1 VRLVPQVLYSLAG
14 RSNQRFVDQLIAQ
27 LDAAI
32 SGAVLTR
39 RTVAGEV
46 ARATAYEEMRTIEH
60 AGDAARG
67 TLVVALET
75 ALVTPIDRE
84 DLFRLSRALDDI
96 LDNLRDFLR
105 LWDLFQMERDI
116 IIEPVL
122 DAICDALVELR
133 AAVASMTDAPEQITR
148 RALAAKK
155 SGNAVRRAHDM
166 QLAVLYRAPLSVET
180 LMVRDL
186 LRRLDV
192 VGLRFATAANTLSD
206 AAIKR
211 AES

>member
-1 VRLVPQVLYSLAG
+1 MRLVPHVLYSLTG
-14 RSNQRFVDQLIAQ
+14 RSNQRFVDQLVAQ
-27 LDAAI
+27 LDAGIA
-32 SGAVLTR
+32 GAVLTR

-46 ARATAYEEMRTIEH
+46 GRATAYEEMRTIEH

-67 TLVVALET
+67 TLVVELET

-105 LWDLFQMERDI
+105 LWDLFEMDRDI
-116 IIEPVL
+116 VIEPVL

-133 AAVASMTDAPEQITR
+133 AAVASMMESPELITR

-166 QLAVLYRAPLSVET
+166 QLAVLYRAPLSVDT